1 MGLFSSKK
9 KNVKYLLCVRDV
21 FTKYAWVKLLKKKA
35 VKQFLMLPL
44 QQKMNLIVNQ
54 INYGLIKEEN
64 FYNKLMREWLENNDI
79 LLYSTHNEVK
89 SLIAEKFMKSLKSKI
104 YKKNDS

>member
-1 MGLFSSKK
+1 
-9 KNVKYLLCVRDV
+9 
-21 FTKYAWVKLLKKKA
+21 
-35 VKQFLMLPL
+35 
-44 QQKMNLIVNQ
+44 MNLIVNQ

-89 SLIAEKFMKSLKSKI
+89 SLIAERFMKSLKSRI